1 VKPASTAREAL
12 IVEVIGDVVGLLDRV
27 EALMP
32 ALDASRQAAADAG
45 AQLAA
50 GLEALEERMAAVT
63 ETARTQVVQHIVRRT
78 EEAARR
84 AQEIQSRAIAEVAR
98 EVFRGEVE
106 RSLQR
111 LATAVRAASLRAPP
125 AWEAW
130 LTHAATAVTASAATW
145 LLMVWSA
152 GH

>member
-1 VKPASTAREAL
+1 MKPPSTAREAL
-12 IVEVIGDVVGLLDRV
+12 IVEAIGDVAGLLDRI

-32 ALDASRQAAADAG
+32 AIDASRQAAADAG

-50 GLEALEERMAAVT
+50 GLEALEGRMAAVT

-84 AQEIQSRAIAEVAR
+84 AQEIQSRAITEAAR

-106 RSLQR
+106 RSLQQ
-111 LATAVRAASLRAPP
+111 LATAVQAASYRRRP

-130 LTHAATAVTASAATW
+130 LTHASTAVMASAATW
-145 LLMVWSA
+145 LLMVWSW
-152 GH
+152 GR

>member
-1 VKPASTAREAL
+1 MPPSTVREAL
-12 IVEVIGDVVGLLDRV
+12 IVEAIGDVAGLLDRV

-32 ALDASRQAAADAG
+32 VMDASRQAAADAG
-45 AQLAA
+45 ALLVAQ
-50 GLEALEERMAAVT
+50 LEAMEGRMAAVT

-84 AQEIQSRAIAEVAR
+84 AQEFQSRAIAEAAR

-111 LATAVRAASLRAPP
+111 MATAVQAASYRRPP
-125 AWEAW
+125 AWEVW
-130 LTHAATAVTASAATW
+130 LVHAATAVLTSAATW
-145 LLMVWSA
+145 TLMVWSSA
-152 GH
+152 R

>member
-1 VKPASTAREAL
+1 MKPASTAREAL
-12 IVEVIGDVVGLLDRV
+12 IVEAIGDVAGLLDRV

-32 ALDASRQAAADAG
+32 AIDASRHAAADAG

-50 GLEALEERMAAVT
+50 GLEALEDRMAAVT
-63 ETARTQVVQHIVRRT
+63 ETARTQVVQHIVQRT

-84 AQEIQSRAIAEVAR
+84 AQEVQSRAIAEAAR
-98 EVFRGEVE
+98 EVFRVEVE
-106 RSLQR
+106 RSLQQ
-111 LATAVRAASLRAPP
+111 LATVVQAASLRTPP

-130 LTHAATAVTASAATW
+130 LTHAATAVTASAGTW
-145 LLMVWSA
+145 LLMVWSS

>member
-1 VKPASTAREAL
+1 MPPSTAREAL
-12 IVEVIGDVVGLLDRV
+12 IVEVIGDVAGLLDRV

-32 ALDASRQAAADAG
+32 ALDTSRQAASDAA

-50 GLEALEERMAAVT
+50 GLEALEGRMAAVT
-63 ETARTQVVQHIVRRT
+63 ETARTQVVKHIVRRT

-84 AQEIQSRAIAEVAR
+84 AQEIQSGAIAEAAR

-106 RSLQR
+106 RSLQH
-111 LATAVRAASLRAPP
+111 LATAVQAASLRTPP

-130 LTHAATAVTASAATW
+130 LTHAATAVMASAATW
-145 LLMVWSA
+145 VLMVWSW
-152 GH
+152 GR

>member
-1 VKPASTAREAL
+1 MRPPSTAREAL
-12 IVEVIGDVVGLLDRV
+12 IVEAIGEVAALLDRV
-27 EALMP
+27 EALTP
-32 ALDASRQAAADAG
+32 ALDASRQAAVDAG

-50 GLEALEERMAAVT
+50 GLEALENRMAAVT

-84 AQEIQSRAIAEVAR
+84 AQEIQSKAIAEAAR
-98 EVFRGEVE
+98 EVFRVEVE
-106 RSLQR
+106 RSLQQA
-111 LATAVRAASLRAPP
+111 ATAVQAVSFRTPP

-130 LTHAATAVTASAATW
+130 LTHAATAVMASAATW
-145 LLMVWSA
+145 LLMVWSS

>member
-1 VKPASTAREAL
+1 VKLPSTAREAL
-12 IVEVIGDVVGLLDRV
+12 IAEAIGEVVGLLDRV
-27 EALMP
+27 EALLP
-32 ALDASRQAAADAG
+32 AIDASRQAAADAG

-50 GLEALEERMAAVT
+50 GLEALEDRMAAVT

-84 AQEIQSRAIAEVAR
+84 AQETQSRAIAEAAR

-106 RSLQR
+106 RSLQH
-111 LATAVRAASLRAPP
+111 LATAVQAASLRRPP

-130 LTHAATAVTASAATW
+130 LTHAATAVAASAATW
-145 LLMVWSA
+145 VLMVWSW
-152 GH
+152 GR

>member
-1 VKPASTAREAL
+1 MNPPSTAREAL
-12 IVEVIGDVVGLLDRV
+12 IAEAIGEVAALLDRV

-50 GLEALEERMAAVT
+50 GLEALEGRMAAVT

-84 AQEIQSRAIAEVAR
+84 AQEIQSGAIAEAAR

-106 RSLQR
+106 RSLQH
-111 LATAVRAASLRAPP
+111 LATSVQAASLRTPP

-130 LTHAATAVTASAATW
+130 LTHATTAVLASAATW
-145 LLMVWSA
+145 TLMIWSSA
-152 GH
+152 R